1 MTSEKMLVRARK
13 ERQETCFENES
24 IVHRSYTTSPDI
36 VKCSPF
42 LPKLKALIIGENI
55 NCAVIILHRISDPGP
70 YVVGNAGGPS

>member
-1 MTSEKMLVRARK
+1 MTSEKMSVRARK

-24 IVHRSYTTSPDI
+24 IVHRSYTSPDI
-36 VKCSPF
+36 VKCPPF

-55 NCAVIILHRISDPGP
+55 NCAVIILRRISDSGP